1 MGVLNRAIVE
11 TELSLIMNLSSKSP
25 PVSPKPPYT
34 VLVID
39 DHPLFLKGAAQILA
53 MDSDFKMVGNAIDG
67 AQGIELALQLEPH
80 LVLLDI
86 NMAGMDGMAVL
97 TELKHQNFSGLII
110 MLTVSADTQD
120 ITLALQQ
127 GADGYLLK
135 DMQPEDILRK
145 LRYAINHQ
153 PVTVLDATIAN
164 TLVEMLRNEGMV
176 PSMARVSFSDREQE
190 VITCIAEG
198 KSNKLIARS
207 MDISEG
213 TVKVYVKN
221 ILRKLNLSSRLEAAI
236 WAVDHGY

>member
-1 MGVLNRAIVE
+1 
-11 TELSLIMNLSSKSP
+11 
-25 PVSPKPPYT
+25 
-34 VLVID
+34 
-39 DHPLFLKGAAQILA
+39 

-97 TELKHQNFSGLII
+97 TELKRQNFSGLII